1 MNHFVNRYSFKT
13 ATHRSKIILVILAS
27 FIFMEKAKAQGCS
40 DAGICSARGINSA
53 NKTDSL
59 KNQIGV
65 SFSYAIAPSAARLCY
80 AAALMAKGLLH
91 PSRVINTRIGVA
103 RITTPYS
110 CNREPQATSQTIF
123 SEGIGGI
130 A

>member
-1 MNHFVNRYSFKT
+1 MIFTGTESAGSFT
-13 ATHRSKIILVILAS
+13 AGRGTFTGNSGTRDNAGLQLQRAISIQAE
-27 FIFMEKAKAQGCS
+27 EKKL
-40 DAGICSARGINSA
+40 
-53 NKTDSL
+53 L
-59 KNQIGV
+59 KKH
-65 SFSYAIAPSAARLCY
+65 AIAPSAARLCY